1 MNILEYLKMAGSQ
14 IKNNGIRSF
23 LTVLGITIG
32 IASMITVISVGDG
45 GEVRIKA
52 ELEKFGV
59 NRVWILPNDLKG
71 MTVTLK
77 SDDSDLLLSSVPGIK
92 DIAVSAYKKTYISKD
107 GKKLATDIIGTT
119 DGLFSMEDTKLSEG
133 RILSGTDIDYSR
145 KVVVLSE
152 EARDNLFGDE
162 PAEGRK
168 VELLGSKYTVIGV
181 EKNEKSIYNSF
192 FSSKCYIPITTFES
206 AFGVKTVDEISLTA
220 KNSSLLTPVLSNS
233 VDVLTK
239 KYGEKSIK
247 YINLQSELENAQSI
261 IDIFK
266 TVISAIAAISLLVGG
281 IGIMNIMLVTVKERT
296 REIGIRKALGAKDH
310 HILNQFLCEAII
322 YSLIGT
328 MLGIWLSLLIINIA
342 GRMLDLSV
350 TISMQS
356 VGLSVLFAVT
366 IGVCFGIIPAHK
378 ASRLDPVCALRQE

>member
-1 MNILEYLKMAGSQ
+1 MAANQ

-45 GEVRIKA
+45 GETRIKA

-59 NRVWILPNDLKG
+59 NRAWILPNDLKG
-71 MTVTLK
+71 MTISLK
-77 SDDSDLLLSSVPGIK
+77 SQDSDLLLSSVPGIK
-92 DIAVSAYKKTYISKD
+92 DIAVSAYRKTYIAKD
-107 GKKLATDIIGTT
+107 GKKLTTDVIGTSH
-119 DGLFSMEDTKLSEG
+119 GLFTMENTKFSEG
-133 RILSGTDIDYSR
+133 RALSETDIDYAR
-145 KVVVLSE
+145 KVVILSE
-152 EARDNLFGDE
+152 EAKSQLFGDE
-162 PAEGRK
+162 LAEGKK
-168 VELLGSKYTVIGV
+168 VEMLGSKYTVIGV
-181 EKNEKSIYNSF
+181 EENEKSIYNSF
-192 FSSKCYIPITTFES
+192 FTSKCYIPITTFENV
-206 AFGVKTVDEISLTA
+206 FGIKTIDEISLTA
-220 KNSSLLTPVLSNS
+220 KSSSMLTPVLSTS
-233 VDVLTK
+233 VDVLSQ
-239 KYGEKSIK
+239 KYGDKSVK
-247 YINLQSELENAQSI
+247 YINLQSELENAESI

-310 HILNQFLCEAII
+310 HILNQFLFEAII

-328 MLGIWLSLLIINIA
+328 MLGIWMSLLVINIA
-342 GRMLDLSV
+342 GRLLGLTV

-356 VGLSVLFAVT
+356 VALSVLFAVT
-366 IGVCFGIIPAHK
+366 IGVCFGIIPAYK